1 MRYQEGTYGRIFL
14 LRFDDGDDL
23 LEEIR
28 SLAARENVRAATVT
42 LLGGMR
48 TASVV
53 SGPRE
58 AVVPPDP
65 MWISFS
71 DGREVIGF
79 GTLFRTGE
87 EPVVHLHGA
96 IGRGSDA
103 LVGCIRKDAMVYL
116 VIEAVVAEMTGITAR
131 KVRDGKTGLF
141 RLEF

>member
-58 AVVPPDP
+58 GAATPS
-65 MWISFS
+65 WGAS
-71 DGREVIGF
+71 GRMPWS
-79 GTLFRTGE
+79 TWSSKRSS
-87 EPVVHLHGA
+87 P
-96 IGRGSDA
+96 
-103 LVGCIRKDAMVYL
+103 K
-116 VIEAVVAEMTGITAR
+116 
-131 KVRDGKTGLF
+131 
-141 RLEF
+141 